1 MGKVSIALLV
11 ACLFLTATGQTQK
24 ESPPPA
30 PKVKV
35 GDIAPDFTL
44 VDQNGQPH
52 SLCDYK
58 GKKECGLGFFCL
70 VFLSQLNQGNAELP
84 GEHSQAGSR
93 RHPSLGCKHG
103 QPLCQQSFAD
113 QNSVTFPLL

>member
-52 SLCDYK
+52 SLHDYK
-58 GKKECGLGFFCL
+58 GKKNVALAFF
-70 VFLSQLNQGNAELP
+70 VW
-84 GEHSQAGSR
+84 
-93 RHPSLGCKHG
+93 
-103 QPLCQQSFAD
+103 SFSP
-113 QNSVTFPLL
+113 N